1 MPTMSRPAL
10 DVKGGTSPAKEV
22 SFAILQMETLRH
34 GIMNRLR
41 VVCQTLLGM
50 VSSVLQQTGSSR
62 AFFGDNENCFC
73 LNLIKLNLWRVL
85 KDGREGAEKQNW
97 NKTTVLKRLK

>member
-22 SFAILQMETLRH
+22 SFAILQMEILRH
-34 GIMNRLR
+34 GKMNCLR
-41 VVCQTLLGM
+41 VICQPLLG
-50 VSSVLQQTGSSR
+50 VVCSVLEQTGSSR
-62 AFFGDNENCFC
+62 AFSGENENCFC
-73 LNLIKLNLWRVL
+73 LNMIKLNPWGVF
-85 KDGREGAEKQNW
+85 KDGKEGREEQNW